1 MVNPGG
7 VVISRGSDPILLL
20 GFSKELLLSTGNRE
34 DSKYSP
40 FEAGPALG
48 AVLFKELVEDE
59 PLAEVVEVLAKG
71 GNLSAESPAVR
82 RLCLEL

>member
-1 MVNPGG
+1 VLPA
-7 VVISRGSDPILLL
+7 L
-20 GFSKELLLSTGNRE
+20 GAVLPALGAVL
-34 DSKYSP
+34 
-40 FEAGPALG
+40 PALG
-48 AVLFKELVEDE
+48 AVLFKELVEEE